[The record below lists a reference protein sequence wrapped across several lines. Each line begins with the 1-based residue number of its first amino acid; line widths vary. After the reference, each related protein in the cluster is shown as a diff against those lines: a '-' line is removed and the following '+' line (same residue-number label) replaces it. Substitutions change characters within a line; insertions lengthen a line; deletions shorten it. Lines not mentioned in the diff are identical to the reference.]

1 MAFQSCELESFAVI
15 GKEGSTLEGE
25 GFIQRLWTQANRDF
39 WQVEPLALRKGE
51 EPVGFWGVMSDFSRS
66 FAPWTE
72 DFTQGIYLAG
82 VQVPLEAQPPE
93 GWIRWQVPAFRYMY
107 AATRGDYQETFR
119 AGLAYIRENGL
130 QLAGAVQ
137 EYTCPQEEQLYL
149 FFPIAR
155 L

>member
-25 GFIQRLWTQANRDF
+25 EFIQRLWTQANRDF

-93 GWIRWQVPAFRYMY
+93 GWVQVDCTGFWLCVHGS
-107 AATRGDYQETFR
+107 RGELSESLPGGTGIF
-119 AGLAYIRENGL
+119 AG
-130 QLAGAVQ
+130 
-137 EYTCPQEEQLYL
+137 
-149 FFPIAR
+149 
-155 L
+155 

>member
-39 WQVEPLALRKGE
+39 WQVEPLALRNGE
-51 EPVGFWGVMSDFSRS
+51 GLLGLWGLMSDFTRS

-72 DFTQGIYLAG
+72 AFSQGLYLAG

>member
-72 DFTQGIYLAG
+72 AVSYTHLDVYKRQ
-82 VQVPLEAQPPE
+82 
-93 GWIRWQVPAFRYMY
+93 Y
-107 AATRGDYQETFR
+107 AAVFDCDRRIYEY
-119 AGLAYIRENGL
+119 LY
-130 QLAGAVQ
+130 VQ
-137 EYTCPQEEQLYL
+137 PHE
-149 FFPIAR
+149 R
-155 L
+155 